1 MNPNIGIN
9 IRKIRKSKH
18 ISQKDLALRIK
29 KSNGYLSDIENGNKI
44 PSINVLYNIAYHLG
58 VCPSN
63 LLGCKC
69 RTCTN
74 CKKNSYKNY
83 VQRSSDKWQV

>member
-9 IRKIRKSKH
+9 IRKIRKSKR
-18 ISQKDLALRIK
+18 ISQKELALRIK

-63 LLGCKC
+63 LLGCK
-69 RTCTN
+69 RKTCTS
-74 CKKNSYKNY
+74 CKKNSCKIFI
-83 VQRSSDKWQV
+83 